1 MRTVQS
7 SSVAILQSERM
18 PEPRSPKCLISYHGS
33 KRSNLVDI
41 QAGGQARGQ
50 EGRRARRQAGKKTG
64 KTAGRQAF
72 QTSQTSMCTHHGSF
86 KWNID
91 TPTIEKIYMT
101 SIKKIAM

>member
-41 QAGGQARGQ
+41 QAGGQ
-50 EGRRARRQAGKKTG
+50 EDRQD
-64 KTAGRQAF
+64 GRQAF